1 MTEEEWVQWKNNS
14 VTKLVVERLSEV
26 REKCVSDMLNLDI
39 TRDDFSLEKFALHSM
54 ALRYHIEG
62 ISEFLDFNSL
72 EVDLVDELEE
82 DQTSRT

>member
-1 MTEEEWVQWKNNS
+1 MTKDEWVQWKNNS
-14 VTKLVVERLSEV
+14 ATKLVAERLSEI
-26 REKCVSDMLNLDI
+26 RETCISDMLNLDI

-72 EVDLVDELEE
+72 EEDLVDEVEE